1 MLNLPRPHGY
11 GSAQVVEAWQK
22 KLQRKGT
29 ERKEKATQDFRMKQ
43 LTNNANVAADNKM
56 FKLLD
61 IMYKGVESGN
71 DALADMAENQ
81 LNELAKTRNSTINYS
96 KIHDKAEA
104 IQAQKTELT
113 TGIKADIANATTLE
127 GLALAR
133 NRMIGSKRAF
143 KKEEFDLIKYAYNK
157 KEKEL
162 QPKTLTELK
171 ADVFKGLTPEQQ
183 KQTVMKPSVEIKM
196 EQISKQTE
204 TKEKAYLKTGR
215 FRANVQKD
223 VRALNKD
230 MWSRWTKAQRTD
242 AIRTETDKR
251 VRQSYSKAKYGEL
264 NGRKGWYIKDMN
276 GNDILIAPW
285 NE

>member
-1 MLNLPRPHGY
+1 
-11 GSAQVVEAWQK
+11 
-22 KLQRKGT
+22 
-29 ERKEKATQDFRMKQ
+29 
-43 LTNNANVAADNKM
+43 
-56 FKLLD
+56 
-61 IMYKGVESGN
+61 
-71 DALADMAENQ
+71 
-81 LNELAKTRNSTINYS
+81 
-96 KIHDKAEA
+96 
-104 IQAQKTELT
+104 
-113 TGIKADIANATTLE
+113 
-127 GLALAR
+127 
-133 NRMIGSKRAF
+133 
-143 KKEEFDLIKYAYNK
+143 
-157 KEKEL
+157 
-162 QPKTLTELK
+162 
-171 ADVFKGLTPEQQ
+171 
-183 KQTVMKPSVEIKM
+183 MKPSVEIKM